1 MANTEFKLGEAS
13 TRQMILVAG
22 GALLAALFLFV
33 IWYLV
38 IRTPY
43 EPAFTELKSADASII
58 IEELERQ
65 KTPYE
70 LTDNGGTIMVPKDKV
85 DASRINILGGD
96 LPLKGTVGFELF
108 NQSDMGLTEFA
119 QKINYQR
126 ALQGELARTLMALEN
141 IETARVH
148 LSLPDSGI
156 FERDKRAAK
165 ASVTI
170 APKLGKTV
178 DAPTVTGIQRLI
190 ASAVPDL
197 DTSNVAVLNAQGQ
210 LLTQDIA
217 TVDYVAEATLGSPI
231 EQEYVMRVRDAIFP
245 IISDPAVRITV
256 RIAQNLKGAQR
267 IQDEVTNLKEGTLLQ
282 PDRIDKQ
289 REFPIRI
296 SIILPREVSS
306 QLHQSLIPLLVK
318 NVEYDPTR
326 GDSLTLLSSPPALPP
341 SVTSAGIVDR
351 DADVVEN
358 TDWTK
363 GKTLLNS
370 IWIWLML
377 AAVCLPFGYWV
388 FIKITQKRQMTL
400 GQRKAFSERLS
411 LLLDEQG
418 VRDSEAF

>member
-1 MANTEFKLGEAS
+1 MADTELKLGGTS

-22 GALLAALFLFV
+22 GALLAALFLFA

-38 IRTPY
+38 IRTSY
-43 EPAFTELKSADASII
+43 APAFTELKSADASLI

-70 LTDNGGTIMVPKDKV
+70 LTDNGTTIMVPEDKV

-126 ALQGELARTLMALEN
+126 ALQGELARTLMSLEN

-178 DAPTVTGIQRLI
+178 DGPTVTGIQRLI

-197 DTSNVAVLNAQGQ
+197 DTTNVAVLDAQGQ
-210 LLTQDIA
+210 LLTQELVPANDA
-217 TVDYVAEATLGSPI
+217 DGASPGSPM
-231 EQEYVMRVRDAIFP
+231 EWEYAARIRSAIAP
-245 IISDPAVRITV
+245 LISDPNVRVTV
-256 RIAQNLKGAQR
+256 RVAEDLIKAPGGDDGVVTS
-267 IQDEVTNLKEGTLLQ
+267 QDEMQSSSAEGGMAR
-282 PDRIDKQ
+282 D
-289 REFPIRI
+289 FPIRI
-296 SIILPREVSS
+296 SIILSKAPES
-306 QLHQSLIPLLVK
+306 QMRDGLIPLLAQSVD
-318 NVEYDPTR
+318 YDPSR
-326 GDSLTLLSSPPALPP
+326 GDSLMILTSPTTLPP
-341 SVTSAGIVDR
+341 LSTSSNGTMTRAEDQS
-351 DADVVEN
+351 
-358 TDWTK
+358 DWNDQT
-363 GKTLLNS
+363 GFWSGGL
-370 IWIWLML
+370 I
-377 AAVCLPFGYWV
+377 
-388 FIKITQKRQMTL
+388 
-400 GQRKAFSERLS
+400 S
-411 LLLDEQG
+411 LLLGLTLIAFLYFAIRRVTKQSEMTLTEREAFSDRLKSLVDEQEDG
-418 VRDSEAF
+418 SRGAL